1 VIDTHAHLGDDAAE
15 VLERA
20 AAAGVARIVDVATTI
35 AGARVSAS
43 PSRVWRTK
51 ASSLRRPRTGCGAR

>member
-20 AAAGVARIVDVATTI
+20 REAGVTRIVDVATTV
-35 AGARVSAS
+35 AGGR
-43 PSRVWRTK
+43 R
-51 ASSLRRPRTGCGAR
+51 SLEFADTNEGV